1 MEFLAVC
8 TFELRDSDAAGH
20 GLAYAALRNLGFD
33 HATPANQA
41 EGCELPP
48 DAVAGS
54 FHVRSPIPGSEV
66 AFLRNCLSFKLR
78 EVFQRLGLDA
88 EFLLVLS
95 RGDLAWERGG
105 YSAADFA
112 ARHGRGALATSV
124 RA

>member
-8 TFELRDSDAAGH
+8 TFELRDSDATGYD
-20 GLAYAALRNLGFD
+20 LAYAALRKLGFD

-41 EGCELPP
+41 PGSELPP
-48 DAVAGS
+48 DSVAGT
-54 FHVRSPIPGSEV
+54 FHVRSAVVGSEI

-78 EVFQRLGLDA
+78 EVFQRHGLDA

-112 ARHGRGALATSV
+112 ARHGRGALAASV
-124 RA
+124 CA